1 MKIENTRRIR
11 KKCSKLTVKAFERH
25 QRRHSGALKYCYSA
39 FMIEFEH
46 GQPAPLALS
55 QPLFICPNPTKKKV
69 KQ

>member
-25 QRRHSGALKYCYSA
+25 QRRHSGALKYCHSA

-46 GQPAPLALS
+46 GQPEPLALS
-55 QPLFICPNPTKKKV
+55 QPLFVQIQQRKK
-69 KQ
+69 

>member
-25 QRRHSGALKYCYSA
+25 QRRHSGALKYCHNA

-55 QPLFICPNPTKKKV
+55 QPLFVQIQQRKK
-69 KQ
+69 